1 MSDAEKIV
9 DAEVNPAPEVKE
21 NSVEVAPVEATPVG
35 PKAKK
40 AAIVKEASVAT
51 EVKKVKVKVVTEVSS
66 NIGGVNYD
74 LKKGIEV
81 SIPESVACVLA
92 NSGKVIKL

>member
-35 PKAKK
+35 P
-40 AAIVKEASVAT
+40 S
-51 EVKKVKVKVVTEVSS
+51 
-66 NIGGVNYD
+66 
-74 LKKGIEV
+74 KKG
-81 SIPESVACVLA
+81 SYR
-92 NSGKVIKL
+92 